1 MCVRASIW
9 SWVLCFTAVTYPSQ
23 PSFQYT
29 LKQCCRKFSH
39 IVALSEA
46 FHCSA
51 PSVTRSIDGCPV
63 SLSQCFRKH
72 QQLSDEVLTKGH
84 RVEAMERRGADY
96 WESEAGEKEKGDGI
110 EWRKIYNTNTAVR
123 SNAELAGDA
132 TTDFFFLFMKML
144 RMNTIAFSEG
154 NFFFCLHWPSQ
165 VLHLISATD
174 ATIFWDPP
182 SLSLKS
188 NLIAPQLPYFAICF
202 QSFEL
207 HSHGPLLQLQLSAS
221 HGLRCQAHSGEAD
234 LMLPQL

>member
-96 WESEAGEKEKGDGI
+96 WESKAGEKEKGDGI

-154 NFFFCLHWPSQ
+154 NFFSAYTDHLKCSTWSVPLTPRSSEILPLCLWNQ
-165 VLHLISATD
+165 T
-174 ATIFWDPP
+174 W
-182 SLSLKS
+182 
-188 NLIAPQLPYFAICF
+188 
-202 QSFEL
+202 
-207 HSHGPLLQLQLSAS
+207 
-221 HGLRCQAHSGEAD
+221 
-234 LMLPQL
+234 